1 MPINA
6 KIQSKEMDMLL
17 NALLH
22 LETLEECYEFF
33 EDVCTMAEMHSISQR
48 LQVAQMLRDKVT
60 YQEISRLTGASTAT
74 ISRVNRCVAYGSGGY
89 ELVLD
94 RLAAAGQV
102 TTETGSK

>member
-6 KIQSKEMDMLL
+6 KIQSKEMDMLC

-33 EDVCTMAEMHSISQR
+33 EDVCTMAEMHAISQR

-89 ELVLD
+89 GLVLD

-102 TTETGSK
+102 TTETEAK